1 MPTCNC
7 KYCRKPFQQKIFNYR
22 YCESTPECKEAG
34 NEAKNALIKKAME
47 KAKAKTKIKDKAE
60 TKVLREKLKTLS
72 QYEAE
77 AKKSFQ
83 HYIRLRDAN
92 LPCISCNNP
101 NPADWC
107 GSHYFSAGM
116 YSGLMFDERNCHGA
130 CNTYCNKYLSGNLI
144 EYRKGLILRYGALFV
159 ETLESEADS
168 KRNFKYTKDQF
179 IAKKL
184 QYDLKIKEL
193 KT

>member
-1 MPTCNC
+1 MKQANC
-7 KYCRKPFQQKIFNYR
+7 TFCRKKFEQKIFNYR
-22 YCESTPECKEAG
+22 YCESTPECKQAG
-34 NEAKNALIKKAME
+34 KEAKNILIKKAME
-47 KAKAKTKIKDKAE
+47 KVKASKGKKSRHE

-72 QYEAE
+72 DYEAE

-83 HYIRLRDAN
+83 HYIRLRDKY
-92 LPCISCNNP
+92 LPCISCGNTNP
-101 NPADWC
+101 TDWC

-144 EYRKGLILRYGALFV
+144 EYRKGLIVRYGALFV
-159 ETLESEADS
+159 EKLESEADG
-168 KRNFKYTKDQF
+168 KRNKKYTKEEL

-184 QYDLKIKEL
+184 QYDIKIKEL
-193 KT
+193 K